1 MTQIDDIVV
10 LDDNETW
17 TSFGESYVMIG
28 ATTEDNETF
37 VPDSGEV
44 ISIRELVAFWQQNH
58 NKAAE

>member
-17 TSFGESYVMIG
+17 TSFGESYVMIS
-28 ATTEDNETF
+28 ATTQDNTSF

-44 ISIRELVAFWQQNH
+44 ISIRELVAFWQEAH
-58 NKAAE
+58 K

>member
-28 ATTEDNETF
+28 ATTQDNTSF

-44 ISIRELVAFWQQNH
+44 ISIRELVAFWQEAH
-58 NKAAE
+58 K